1 MNLIARGAGRG
12 RSALVCL
19 LGSLAVAISGC
30 GGGGG
35 DNATPAPVVKQSSF
49 VEGPITGF
57 GSIIVGG
64 VRFDDSAARIDDD
77 DDRPRRTDDL
87 QLGMMVEIEAGAIDR
102 AAGRADATRIRF
114 GAEIVGPVESV
125 DTGASKLIVFG
136 QTVQVRET
144 TVFDDSLAGGLT
156 AIAVGDVLEVH
167 AQFNAASGVYVATRI
182 DSENDA
188 DLFRLRGLVTDLD
201 TSAKTFRIGTA
212 LISYASAESALRRP
226 LAEGERL
233 RVRTQTTQV
242 DGAWVAVQLREG
254 DRRPDN
260 HDEAEVHG
268 LVTQF
273 DSRDSFVVDGMR
285 IDASGVADV
294 PAGVAVGAEV
304 EVEGAIVDGVLV
316 ARKVELEDSE
326 NDRERFEIHGAI
338 DKLDVDGN
346 TLVVR
351 GITVAFDRLDAL
363 ECRGA
368 ALANG
373 HPVEVRGALS
383 TDGTRLAATRIH
395 CED

>member
-1 MNLIARGAGRG
+1 MDLIATGAGRG
-12 RSALVCL
+12 RSVLACL
-19 LGSLAVAISGC
+19 LGSLAVALSGC
-30 GGGGG
+30 GGGGDG
-35 DNATPAPVVKQSSF
+35 AAPAPIVKQSSF

-77 DDRPRRTDDL
+77 DDRPHPPEDL
-87 QLGMMVEIEAGAIDR
+87 RLGMMVEVEAGALDR
-102 AAGRADATRIRF
+102 ATGRADATRIRF

-125 DTGASKLIVFG
+125 DAGASKLVVFG
-136 QTVQVRET
+136 QTVAVRDT
-144 TVFDDSLAGGLT
+144 TVFDDSLDGGLD
-156 AIAVGDVLEVH
+156 AVAVGDVLEVH
-167 AQFNAASGVYVATRI
+167 AQFNAASGIYVATRI
-182 DSENDA
+182 ESEDDA

-201 TSAKTFRIGTA
+201 TTAKTFRIGTTR
-212 LISYASAESALRRP
+212 ISYASAEDRLRRP
-226 LAEGERL
+226 LADGERL
-233 RVRTQTTQV
+233 RVRTQTAPV
-242 DGAWVAVQLREG
+242 NGAWVAVQLREG
-254 DRRPDN
+254 DRRPEN

-268 LVTQF
+268 FVTQF
-273 DSRDSFVVDGMR
+273 DSPDSFVVNGMR
-285 IDASGVADV
+285 IDASGVASM
-294 PAGVAVGAEV
+294 PAGLAAGAQV

-316 ARKVELEDSE
+316 ARKVELEDPE
-326 NDRERFEIHGAI
+326 DDRERFEIHGAV
-338 DKLDVDGN
+338 DSLDVDAN

-383 TDGTRLAATRIH
+383 TDGTHLAATRIH